1 MSFSGSQFVARVGL
15 LALGLGV
22 GAAIAA
28 MPTAHADDSDAPA
41 DASASDVADRGSKAT
56 AAVGPSR
63 GQSAS
68 PSRGAGSRA
77 KPAADTVAAPRAAAA
92 SGRALG
98 PGIPGG
104 SVSRA
109 LAAVVSGGSGVTPAA
124 TAEPMPSAPGESLD
138 YNQYLFNLK
147 FKNTTPYPIFI
158 LYDVEGAHIAG
169 TPTDQSSGRFPT
181 NESLF
186 IENSQTIDPRFDTRN
201 GQTSRPFSFTICASP
216 GDTGDCSMSA
226 TFTGDLYNTAEEI
239 NFPDKP
245 PITGQSSIAGFGT
258 IYTRLVATST
268 DEITQNPA
276 VISIGIHPDGAS
288 ASGRR
293 RWALQSPS
301 IW

>member
-1 MSFSGSQFVARVGL
+1 MSPSCSQFIGRVGL
-15 LALGLGV
+15 LALGLGA

-28 MPTAHADDSDAPA
+28 MPAAQADSSGGPSDTTVSGAAHSAAKTGAAGPARVKAASPARGPGLRARAVA
-41 DASASDVADRGSKAT
+41 DAVTS
-56 AAVGPSR
+56 
-63 GQSAS
+63 
-68 PSRGAGSRA
+68 
-77 KPAADTVAAPRAAAA
+77 PRAAAA
-92 SGRALG
+92 SGRAAG
-98 PGIPGG
+98 SGIAGG
-104 SVSRA
+104 SASRA
-109 LAAVVSGGSGVTPAA
+109 LSAVVSGGRGDTPAA
-124 TAEPMPSAPGESLD
+124 RTGPVTSAPGESLD

-147 FKNTTPYPIFI
+147 FRNTTPYPIFI